1 MDFWNYWL
9 LLTRGK
15 LNPMLRF
22 ADKGVRVKNPIF
34 NADVIYDRSIFFP
47 FGIMVSCFHLS
58 IPFLTPLP
66 FPFLSLIADWFPS
79 YLPHYS
85 TSLQL
90 LSCRYVSLSPLFHL
104 PSRSLPPLLHL
115 KVLLGR
121 YPIGL
126 IYLCLIRLG
135 LITPL
140 LFFVYAVLK
149 PPCGCFMWCELS
161 LFPFFVS
168 MQQLILFPISIA
180 LFNVFFPLLLCPL

>member
-1 MDFWNYWL
+1 MTVPSSSHLGSWDL
-9 LLTRGK
+9 
-15 LNPMLRF
+15 
-22 ADKGVRVKNPIF
+22 V
-34 NADVIYDRSIFFP
+34 SIF
-47 FGIMVSCFHLS
+47 
-58 IPFLTPLP
+58 P
-66 FPFLSLIADWFPS
+66 FPSSLHYPSLFFLSLLIDFPL

-161 LFPFFVS
+161 LFPFFCLHATTHPFS
-168 MQQLILFPISIA
+168 HFDCS
-180 LFNVFFPLLLCPL
+180 F

>member
-1 MDFWNYWL
+1 M
-9 LLTRGK
+9 TRGK
-15 LNPMLRF
+15 LNPMLSF
-22 ADKGVRVKNPIF
+22 ADKGVRVTNPIF
-34 NADVIYDRSIFFP
+34 NADVLYISSIFFP
-47 FGIMVSCFHLS
+47 FGIMGSCFHLS
-58 IPFLTPLP
+58 IPFLTPLS
-66 FPFLSLIADWFPS
+66 FTFLSIIADDFPP

-104 PSRSLPPLLHL
+104 PSRSLRPLLNL
-115 KVLLGR
+115 KVILGR

-180 LFNVFFPLLLCPL
+180 LFNVFFLFSSPLF